1 MKYIKISFISIFI
14 CFITAFFFMTV
25 NNKSDI
31 SYLEKRE
38 LQTFPEFT
46 AEKLG
51 DEEFYTQLT
60 TAFSD
65 QLEYRDLLVKGY
77 YLFQFQRYNGDV
89 VIGENDELYS
99 AYQRVDEETYL
110 ADLEN
115 AAGYVNSVSAEIN
128 DAGAEFIF
136 LSIPRKDAVETENL
150 PDSYI
155 SSQELYVKSIEV
167 LRSSLADNVKLID
180 AYQVFAEDKDTR
192 YYYTTDHHITP
203 RAAFK
208 LYHEILGYTEVAD
221 YEVEKYYD
229 IEKTIVKGSFNDQIG
244 QSVKSKPEELSM
256 KPHER
261 TEHVRYEDGKESSLK
276 VFRSSNTYEDC
287 YMEGDHAYTVIDTG
301 RRELP
306 NIMYVGSSFTNIL
319 EAVSVRDF
327 NIMASI
333 DYRDNDTGTS
343 IAGYVRQHDI
353 DYVIYIPSQSN
364 DALGYW
370 KMLEHLGL

>member
-25 NNKSDI
+25 NNESDI

-89 VIGENDELYS
+89 VTGENDELYS
-99 AYQRVDEETYL
+99 AYQRVDEATYL

-115 AAGYVNSVSAEIN
+115 AAGYVNSVSAEVN

-155 SSQELYVKSIEV
+155 SSQDLYVKSIEV
-167 LRSSLADNVKLID
+167 LRSSLAENVKLID

-343 IAGYVRQHDI
+343 IAEYVRQHDI

>member
-89 VIGENDELYS
+89 VIGKNDELYS

-343 IAGYVRQHDI
+343 IAEYVRQHDI

>member
-14 CFITAFFFMTV
+14 CFITAFFFMSI
-25 NNKSDI
+25 NNESDI

-89 VIGENDELYS
+89 VIGKNDELYS
-99 AYQRVDEETYL
+99 AYQRVDEATYL

-115 AAGYVNSVSAEIN
+115 AAGYVNSVSAEVN

-155 SSQELYVKSIEV
+155 SSQDLYVKSIEV

-180 AYQVFAEDKDTR
+180 AYQVFEEDKDTR

-221 YEVEKYYD
+221 YDVEEHYD

-261 TEHVRYEDGKESSLK
+261 TEHVRYEDGEKSSLK

-301 RRELP
+301 RRELL

-343 IAGYVRQHDI
+343 IAEYVRQHDI

>member
-25 NNKSDI
+25 NNESDI

-89 VIGENDELYS
+89 VIGKNDELYS
-99 AYQRVDEETYL
+99 AYQRVDEATYL

-115 AAGYVNSVSAEIN
+115 AAGYVNSVSAEVN

-155 SSQELYVKSIEV
+155 SSQDLYVKSIEV

-208 LYHEILGYTEVAD
+208 LYHEILGYTKVAD

-343 IAGYVRQHDI
+343 IAEYVRQHDI
-353 DYVIYIPSQSN
+353 DYVIYVPSQSN

>member
-25 NNKSDI
+25 NNESDI

-89 VIGENDELYS
+89 VIGKNDELYS

-155 SSQELYVKSIEV
+155 SSQNLYVKSIEV

-180 AYQVFAEDKDTR
+180 AYRVFAEDKDTR

-343 IAGYVRQHDI
+343 IAEYVRQHDI

>member
-25 NNKSDI
+25 NNESDI

-89 VIGENDELYS
+89 VIGKNDELYS

-343 IAGYVRQHDI
+343 IAEYVRQHDI

>member
-25 NNKSDI
+25 NNESDI

-51 DEEFYTQLT
+51 DEEFYIQLT

-89 VIGENDELYS
+89 VTGENDELYS

-343 IAGYVRQHDI
+343 IAEYVRQHDI

>member
-25 NNKSDI
+25 NNESDI

-89 VIGENDELYS
+89 VIGKNDELYS

-155 SSQELYVKSIEV
+155 SSQNLYVKSIEV

-343 IAGYVRQHDI
+343 IAEYVRQHDI

>member
-25 NNKSDI
+25 NNESDI

-89 VIGENDELYS
+89 VIGKNDELYS
-99 AYQRVDEETYL
+99 AYQRVDEATYL

-115 AAGYVNSVSAEIN
+115 AAGYVNSVSAEVN

-155 SSQELYVKSIEV
+155 SSQDLYVKSIEV

-343 IAGYVRQHDI
+343 IAEYVRQHDI
-353 DYVIYIPSQSN
+353 DYVIYVPSQSN

>member
-343 IAGYVRQHDI
+343 IAEYVRQHDI

>member
-25 NNKSDI
+25 NNESDI

-89 VIGENDELYS
+89 VTGENDELYS

-155 SSQELYVKSIEV
+155 SSQNLYVKSIEV

-343 IAGYVRQHDI
+343 IAEYVRQHDI

>member
-25 NNKSDI
+25 NNESDI

-51 DEEFYTQLT
+51 DEEFYIQLT

-89 VIGENDELYS
+89 VTGENDELYS

-180 AYQVFAEDKDTR
+180 AYRVFAEDKDTR

-343 IAGYVRQHDI
+343 IAEYVRQHDI

>member
-25 NNKSDI
+25 NNESDI

-51 DEEFYTQLT
+51 DEEFYIQLT

-89 VIGENDELYS
+89 VTGENDELYS

>member
-25 NNKSDI
+25 NNESDI

-155 SSQELYVKSIEV
+155 SSQNLYVKSIEV

-343 IAGYVRQHDI
+343 IAEYVRQHDI
-353 DYVIYIPSQSN
+353 DYVIYVPSQSN